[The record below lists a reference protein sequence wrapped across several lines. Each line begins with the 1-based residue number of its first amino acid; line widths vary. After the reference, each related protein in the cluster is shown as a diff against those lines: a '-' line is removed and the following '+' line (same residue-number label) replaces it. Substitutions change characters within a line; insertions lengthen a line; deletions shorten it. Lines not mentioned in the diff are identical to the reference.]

1 MPGFDILSAVG
12 ERSSR
17 SRQKLEHSQEQY
29 QALLQGLVAERGPL
43 IRGSFGTRA
52 RVCGSST
59 CRCAR
64 GERHVSSYLTATD
77 SGEVR
82 QVHVPASEEAEVAA
96 GVARYRR
103 FFAARARMA
112 KLGQLQLELVD
123 DLGHSLLKP
132 YPENRPLP
140 PAKRRGRPP
149 KGSGHG
155 PR

>member
-17 SRQKLEHSQEQY
+17 IRQKLEHSQEQY

-52 RVCGSST
+52 RVCGAAT

-64 GERHVSSYLTATD
+64 GELHRSKYLTATD
-77 SGEVR
+77 GGQAR
-82 QVHVPASEEAEVAA
+82 QVHVPASEEVEVAV

-103 FFAARARMA
+103 FFEARARMA
-112 KLGQLQLELVD
+112 KLGQ
-123 DLGHSLLKP
+123 
-132 YPENRPLP
+132 
-140 PAKRRGRPP
+140 
-149 KGSGHG
+149 
-155 PR
+155 